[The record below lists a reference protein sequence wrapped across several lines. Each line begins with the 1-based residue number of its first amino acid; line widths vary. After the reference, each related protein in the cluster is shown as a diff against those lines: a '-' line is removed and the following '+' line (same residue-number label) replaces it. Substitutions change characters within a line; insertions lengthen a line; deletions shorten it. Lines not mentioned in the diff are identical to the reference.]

1 MANIG
6 DTVRFLNSV
15 GGGVITRIEGNIAH
29 VEDEDGFDV
38 PVLLRE
44 CVVVQGP
51 VKPQSSKQPKPA
63 ASSVAPSKEVVVE
76 QPKSAPEPELPI
88 VETET
93 GNTLNM
99 LLAFEP
105 VDIKKLS
112 TTDFEATLVNDSNYY
127 IGFVFA
133 TRRDEDS
140 EWTLRR
146 QGVVEPNIML
156 SLGRYGADE
165 INELENIA
173 FQYVAFKSDKEF
185 GLKQPGAVQYK
196 VDTVKFC
203 KLHCFRENPYFDEPV
218 LAFDLVTD
226 DKPYSPMRV
235 TTKELEH
242 EMRKKKAIDRR
253 PIARPIKKTHPKKND
268 IIEVDLH
275 INELVD
281 NTNGL
286 SRSDMIN
293 VQIDEFRRVMDAN
306 LKNHGQKIVF
316 IHGKGEGV
324 LRQAL
329 LKELNYRYKGH
340 DVCDASFRE
349 YGFGAT
355 QVTIR

>member
-1 MANIG
+1 MAKIG

-15 GGGVITRIEGNIAH
+15 GGGVITRIDGNIAH

-51 VKPQSSKQPKPA
+51 AKPQSSKQPKPA
-63 ASSVAPSKEVVVE
+63 ASATPPSKEVIIE
-76 QPKSAPEPELPI
+76 QPQPEPELPI
-88 VETET
+88 VETDT
-93 GNTLNM
+93 GNKLNI

-105 VDIKKLS
+105 IDIKKLS
-112 TTDFEATLVNDSNYY
+112 TTAFEATLVNDSNYY
-127 IGFVFA
+127 VSFMFA
-133 TRRDEDS
+133 TRRDDS
-140 EWTLRR
+140 EQWTLRR
-146 QGVVEPNIML
+146 QGIVEPNIML
-156 SLGRYGADE
+156 SLGQYGAED
-165 INELENIA
+165 INDLENIA
-173 FQYVAFKSDKEF
+173 FQYFAYKAADKEF
-185 GLKQPGAVQYK
+185 ELKEPGAIHHK
-196 VDTVKFC
+196 VDTIKFC

-226 DKPYSPMRV
+226 DKPYSPIRV
-235 TTKELEH
+235 ATKTLET
-242 EMRKKKAIDRR
+242 EMRRKKAIDRR
-253 PIARPIKKTHPKKND
+253 PIARPIKKRHEKKNN

-275 INELVD
+275 INELID
-281 NTNGL
+281 NTHGL

-293 VQIDEFRRVMDAN
+293 LQIDEFRRVMEEN

-324 LRQAL
+324 LRQAI